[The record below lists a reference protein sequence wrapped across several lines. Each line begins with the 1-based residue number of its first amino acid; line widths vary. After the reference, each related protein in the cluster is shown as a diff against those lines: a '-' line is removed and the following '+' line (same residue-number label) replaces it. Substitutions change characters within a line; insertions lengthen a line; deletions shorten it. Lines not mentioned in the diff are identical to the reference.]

1 MSTDF
6 HSDPLTREMAI
17 IKYLTR
23 KLSSSEAEEFESHY
37 LSCRGCYEEIRA
49 TELLLYALGQVV
61 VDHSASDDVAIVRFS
76 RHAELTNTSLDLS
89 ALVETIRLQKD
100 TKVLIDLSN
109 VSRID
114 STGLGMLMN
123 CYCHAVKNQGALK
136 LLNPNAQIK
145 RVLNVTKID
154 SVLPTLENEES
165 ALRSFQ
171 SPSDAASSI
180 TSELAVD

>member
-1 MSTDF
+1 VSTDF
-6 HSDPLTREMAI
+6 HADPVTRELTI
-17 IKYLTR
+17 TKYLTR

-37 LSCRGCYEEIRA
+37 LSCHDCYEEIRA
-49 TELLLYALGQVV
+49 TELLLYGLGQVV
-61 VDHSASDDVAIVRFS
+61 VDRSASDDVAILRFS
-76 RHAELTNTSLDLS
+76 RRAELTNTSLDLS

-123 CYCHAVKNQGALK
+123 CYCHAVKNQGVLK
-136 LLNPNAQIK
+136 LLNPNSQIK

-171 SPSDAASSI
+171 HPSDPASSI
-180 TSELAVD
+180 AN

>member
-6 HSDPLTREMAI
+6 HSDPVTREVTIAN
-17 IKYLTR
+17 YLTR
-23 KLSSSEAEEFESHY
+23 KLPPGEMEEFEAHY
-37 LSCRGCYEEIRA
+37 LGCRDCYEEIRA

-61 VDHSASDDVAIVRFS
+61 VDRRSADDVAIVRFS
-76 RHAELTNTSLDLS
+76 RRAELTNTSLDLS

-123 CYCHAVKNQGALK
+123 CYCHAVKNQGVLK

-145 RVLNVTKID
+145 RALNITKID
-154 SVLPTLENEES
+154 SVLPALENEES
-165 ALRSFQ
+165 ALLSFQ
-171 SPSDAASSI
+171 NPSEPSS
-180 TSELAVD
+180 TVRKQN

>member
-6 HSDPLTREMAI
+6 HADPVSRELAI
-17 IKYLTR
+17 TKYLSR
-23 KLSSSEAEEFESHY
+23 KLPSSDAEELESHY
-37 LSCRGCYEEIRA
+37 LSCRDCYEEIRA

-61 VDHSASDDVAIVRFS
+61 VDRTTAGDIAIVRFS
-76 RHAELTNTSLDLS
+76 RRAELTNTSLDLS
-89 ALVETIRLQKD
+89 ALVETIRFEND

-123 CYCHAVKNQGALK
+123 CYCHAVKNQGVLK

-145 RVLNVTKID
+145 RALNVTKID

-171 SPSDAASSI
+171 NPSAPASNI
-180 TSELAVD
+180 TKRN

>member
-1 MSTDF
+1 VNTDF
-6 HSDPLTREMAI
+6 HADPVTREVAI
-17 IKYLTR
+17 INYLTR

-37 LSCRGCYEEIRA
+37 LSCRDCYEEIRA

-61 VDHSASDDVAIVRFS
+61 VDRTAADDIAIVRFS
-76 RHAELTNTSLDLS
+76 RRAELTSTSLDLS

-123 CYCHAVKNQGALK
+123 CYCHAVKNQGVLK

-145 RVLNVTKID
+145 RALNITKID
-154 SVLPTLENEES
+154 SVLLTLENEES
-165 ALRSFQ
+165 ALQSFQ
-171 SPSDAASSI
+171 KPTAPASDI
-180 TSELAVD
+180 EGDVTS